1 MSFWSAECR
10 RRDHHRPGGANYA
23 AEGNR
28 PQGAGAGKFWFKV
41 VLQKLESW
49 SRAGTKF
56 LRASLCVVC
65 VCVSL
70 LQNLW
75 IVQPQLRE
83 IIHREDLSDS
93 FGQVFNRLANDGEA
107 RETCKLA
114 VEARTIDT
122 QNHVNAAVAAAA
134 AEVLLL

>member
-1 MSFWSAECR
+1 ML
-10 RRDHHRPGGANYA
+10 Y
-23 AEGNR
+23 
-28 PQGAGAGKFWFKV
+28 
-41 VLQKLESW
+41 
-49 SRAGTKF
+49 
-56 LRASLCVVC
+56 

-70 LQNLW
+70 CFKTCG